1 MPLPIIL
8 ITAAGI
14 LAGKESEKTKTKK
27 KRSAAAKKGAAT
39 RKANA
44 ANKKAGR

>member
-1 MPLPIIL
+1 MPIFIPL
-8 ITAAGI
+8 
-14 LAGKESEKTKTKK
+14 LAGLVAGKKSEETKTKN

-44 ANKKAGR
+44 AKKNGKR

>member
-1 MPLPIIL
+1 MPIPL
-8 ITAAGI
+8 IPLLAGLFAGNEGQKTAA
-14 LAGKESEKTKTKK
+14 KK

-44 ANKKAGR
+44 AKKNARR

>member
-1 MPLPIIL
+1 MPLFIPAL
-8 ITAAGI
+8 IGG
-14 LAGKESEKTKTKK
+14 LVAGKKSEETKAKN

-44 ANKKAGR
+44 AQKNDKR